1 MTPDEL
7 LAQVEADAQKL
18 CDSVKAAES
27 GGVSPALVLPA
38 LFSVFKSAGMLPDNL
53 DLGMIAGMLG

>member
-7 LAQVEADAQKL
+7 LAEVTADAQKL
-18 CDSVKAAES
+18 CDSVKAAED

-38 LFSVFKSAGMLPDNL
+38 LFSVFKAAGMIPEGI
-53 DLGMIAGMLG
+53 DLSMLGGLI